1 MTSGAP
7 QVELNTGNYPNL
19 DPSAP
24 SNASNVN
31 GTVQDAKN
39 SVYSNAQSAMDSV
52 ANHPVTQNVKDT
64 INNGPVAQNIK
75 DEAGKTQSEFSNLA
89 SARKTPDQ
97 KAATGQELTH
107 YHSMFY
113 SLLSWENPRATA
125 VSFVTTILCIFAA
138 RYVPVLRYAFKG
150 LYIVLGAVAAAE
162 VAGKAILNKGL
173 VSQMRPKKYYVIP
186 RESLE
191 AMLEDVEQLI
201 NFFVIEFQ
209 RILFAENVY
218 ATVAAFTVT
227 LISYFLVKFVPKW
240 GLALIGTSVL
250 YLAPLIYLQN
260 REAIDA
266 QLRNIG
272 NIVNQQTAQV
282 KDMAA
287 QTSSRAAETVKAT
300 AHQYTEKAQEMM
312 GHAKQRAASPSAP
325 NPGNMNPMKNEPER
339 EVHRDDFKNMAA
351 SGSAPNP
358 GNVNPFK
365 NEPGREFSNSDFP
378 SAPKREP
385 LNAHSTFDQSTYGQ
399 TTYGQ
404 TNYDQAEIGRAEPQF
419 Q

>member
-1 MTSGAP
+1 
-7 QVELNTGNYPNL
+7 
-19 DPSAP
+19 
-24 SNASNVN
+24 
-31 GTVQDAKN
+31 
-39 SVYSNAQSAMDSV
+39 
-52 ANHPVTQNVKDT
+52 
-64 INNGPVAQNIK
+64 
-75 DEAGKTQSEFSNLA
+75 
-89 SARKTPDQ
+89 
-97 KAATGQELTH
+97 
-107 YHSMFY
+107 
-113 SLLSWENPRATA
+113 
-125 VSFVTTILCIFAA
+125 
-138 RYVPVLRYAFKG
+138 
-150 LYIVLGAVAAAE
+150 
-162 VAGKAILNKGL
+162 
-173 VSQMRPKKYYVIP
+173 
-186 RESLE
+186 
-191 AMLEDVEQLI
+191 
-201 NFFVIEFQ
+201 
-209 RILFAENVY
+209 
-218 ATVAAFTVT
+218 AFTVT

-339 EVHRDDFKNMAA
+339 EVHRDDIKNMASSESAPNPGNVNPFKNEPEREVHRDDFKNMAA

-365 NEPGREFSNSDFP
+365 NEPEREFSNSDFP
-378 SAPKREP
+378 SAPKQEP

-399 TTYGQ
+399 T
-404 TNYDQAEIGRAEPQF
+404 NYDQAEMGRAEPQF

>member
-1 MTSGAP
+1 
-7 QVELNTGNYPNL
+7 VELNTGNYPNL

-24 SNASNVN
+24 SNTSNVN

-39 SVYSNAQSAMDSV
+39 NAQSAMDSV

-138 RYVPVLRYAFKG
+138 RYVPVLRYAFK
-150 LYIVLGAVAAAE
+150 AVAAAE
-162 VAGKAILNKGL
+162 VAGKAVLNKGL

-218 ATVAAFTVT
+218 ATIAAFTVT

-339 EVHRDDFKNMAA
+339 EVHRDDIKNMA
-351 SGSAPNP
+351 SSESAPNP

-365 NEPGREFSNSDFP
+365 NEPEREFSNSDFP
-378 SAPKREP
+378 SAPKQEP

-399 TTYGQ
+399 T
-404 TNYDQAEIGRAEPQF
+404 NYDQAEMGRAEPQF